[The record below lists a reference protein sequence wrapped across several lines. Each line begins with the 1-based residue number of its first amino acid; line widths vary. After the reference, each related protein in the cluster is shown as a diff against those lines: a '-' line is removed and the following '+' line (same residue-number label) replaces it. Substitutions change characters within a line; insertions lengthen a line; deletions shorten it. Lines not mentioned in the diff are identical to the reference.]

1 MELSEFIRRVIAGG
15 PEGLPDSEVEHYIE
29 GLSIND
35 LESLHKFIYEEVE
48 SKWIAESFFGD
59 SLSKHEC
66 ELNRLQVVKEAILTR
81 MESQSNNT
89 LDFLTE
95 RGENAFNKSIEIG
108 LIEKDGENYRWLKSK
123 AALSNWVEDMCTV
136 GGVTTKMSYGKN
148 TDWKSFERLFNVK
161 NLAQTSQKSDH
172 NNACRDYD
180 EEVRKLLFPDI

>member
-1 MELSEFIRRVIAGG
+1 MELNEFIRRVIAGG
-15 PEGLPDSEVEHYIE
+15 PEGLPDSVVKRYIE

-48 SKWIAESFFGD
+48 SKWIAQSFFGD

-66 ELNRLQVVKEAILTR
+66 ELDRLQVVKEAISTR

-89 LDFLTE
+89 LDFLTV
-95 RGENAFNKSIEIG
+95 RGKNTFDKSIELG
-108 LIEKDGENYRWLKSK
+108 FIEKDGENYRWLKSK
-123 AALSNWVEDMCTV
+123 AALSIWVVDMCKV
-136 GGVTTKMSYGKN
+136 GGVTTKMPYEKN

-161 NLAQTSQKSDH
+161 YLAQTSWKSDH
-172 NNACRDYD
+172 NKTCRDYD